1 MFFLCEKCWKKY
13 KDGEKTTTM
22 HKGNNPCCDN
32 TYLVSSD
39 DKQQTNKLRQGKIWD
54 FIYICVNYV
63 IIYILL
69 YTIGVNV
76 QSIN

>member
-1 MFFLCEKCWKKY
+1 
-13 KDGEKTTTM
+13 M
-22 HKGNNPCCDN
+22 HKGNNPRCNN

-39 DKQQTNKLRQGKIWD
+39 DKQQTNKLRQRKTWH

-69 YTIGVNV
+69 YTIGVHV
-76 QSIN
+76 QSIRYTMFNT